1 MNVDMAN
8 RLADRRRAA
17 GLSQEA
23 LAEKL
28 GVTRQAVSKWER
40 SESSPDTDNL
50 IALAN
55 LYGVSLDD
63 LLYAEV
69 QEPAVADDPAP
80 APGVA
85 EPGETDSTTGAEEVV
100 DATVIEDAEKPEED
114 FHIGP
119 DGVFVQ
125 DGKDHVSVSWRD
137 GVHIVDSKR
146 GDTVHVDWTGVHVN
160 DEHYDSIADLH
171 ERFPHCS
178 HQKNR
183 SPVARTWM
191 RFPFPALAILV
202 YLLLGLLTGA
212 WLESLFLVFTI
223 PLYYTVGAFIA
234 TRSFGTL
241 FSGLYAIAAIAWFCY
256 MAFVLDQPHPAW
268 IILLTIPL
276 VCALAAW
283 ATHAARKRRKSAS

>member
-1 MNVDMAN
+1 MNVEMAN
-8 RLADRRRAA
+8 RLANRRRAA

-80 APGVA
+80 ASKVA
-85 EPGETDSTTGAEEVV
+85 EPDEVDDAADVEEVV
-100 DATVIEDAEKPEED
+100 DATVIEDAEKPEEN

-119 DGVFVQ
+119 DGVFVH

-137 GVHIVDSKR
+137 GVHVVDSKR

-160 DEHYDSIADLH
+160 DEHYDSISDLH

-178 HQKNR
+178 HRKSC
-183 SPVARTWM
+183 SPAARAWM
-191 RFPFPALAILV
+191 RFPFPVLAILV
-202 YLLLGLLTGA
+202 YLLLGLSTGA
-212 WLESLFLVFTI
+212 WLEGLFLVFTI
-223 PLYYTVGAFIA
+223 PLYYTIGSFIA
-234 TRSFGTL
+234 ARSLGAL
-241 FSGLYAIAAIAWFCY
+241 LSGLYAIAATAWFCY
-256 MAFVLDQPHPAW
+256 MAFVLNQPHPAW
-268 IILLTIPL
+268 IVLLTIPL

-283 ATHAARKRRKSAS
+283 ATHVARKRRKTAS

>member
-8 RLADRRRAA
+8 RLANRRRAA

-69 QEPAVADDPAP
+69 QDPAATDDPAG
-80 APGVA
+80 AA
-85 EPGETDSTTGAEEVV
+85 EAAEADEADEAGRGEEVV
-100 DATVIEDAEKPEED
+100 GATVIEEEEKPAED
-114 FHIGP
+114 FHIGS
-119 DGVFVQ
+119 DGIFVQ

-137 GVHIVDSKR
+137 GVHVVDSKK

-160 DEHYDSIADLH
+160 GEHYANIPDFH
-171 ERFPHCS
+171 ERFPQYGH
-178 HQKNR
+178 HKDD
-183 SPVARTWM
+183 SPAARAWM
-191 RFPFPALAILV
+191 RFPFPVLAVLV
-202 YLLLGLLTGA
+202 YLLLGLSTGA
-212 WLESLFLVFTI
+212 WLEGLFLVFTI
-223 PLYYTVGAFIA
+223 PVYYIIGSFITTRSVGA
-234 TRSFGTL
+234 L
-241 FSGLYAIAAIAWFCY
+241 LSGLYAIAAIAWFCY
-256 MAFVLDQPHPAW
+256 MAFALDQPHPAW

-283 ATHAARKRRKSAS
+283 AGHAVRKRRKVTS